1 MAEHLVKLTRI
12 DSNQNGVP
20 SLVNLDNVAWMEA
33 NEDGTTRVIFAV
45 ALARER
51 ANSEM
56 LWIDVR
62 ESLQEIAVLAGI
74 ERSTSEEAIAQAWA
88 DQTARRDPMDPED
101 K

>member
-1 MAEHLVKLTRI
+1 MAERLVKLTRV
-12 DSNQNGVP
+12 DNNANGAP

-33 NEDGTTRVIFAV
+33 NEDGTTRVTFSV

-62 ESLQEIAVLAGI
+62 ESLQEIAILAGI

-88 DQTARRDPMDPED
+88 DQTARRDPTDTED
-101 K
+101 